1 MINMKNSY
9 RINYIFLFLSI
20 GIVSTILSN
29 PILGQTQNNSQ
40 SQQGESS
47 GAGPYTTGK
56 PDIESAEELER
67 ITNATP
73 TRTSNDTTPMLE
85 ELGKETQSGNETTEG
100 QQQQQGNQ
108 TTEGQQQQQGNQTTE
123 GQQQQQQG
131 NQTTEGQQ
139 QQQQGN
145 QTTEGQQQQQQGN
158 QTTEGQQANQS
169 DNPLSNVGKA
179 IG

>member
-20 GIVSTILSN
+20 GIVSTIFSN
-29 PILGQTQNNSQ
+29 PIIGQTQNNSQ
-40 SQQGESS
+40 SQQGETG

-85 ELGKETQSGNETTEG
+85 QLGKETQSGNQTTGGQQQQGNQTTGGQQQQQGNQTTGG

-108 TTEGQQQQQGNQTTE
+108 TTEG
-123 GQQQQQQG
+123 
-131 NQTTEGQQ
+131 
-139 QQQQGN
+139 
-145 QTTEGQQQQQQGN
+145 QQQQQGN

-179 IG
+179 IGDLFK

>member
-40 SQQGESS
+40 SQQGESG

-85 ELGKETQSGNETTEG
+85 ELGKETQSGNETTGG

-108 TTEGQQQQQGNQTTE
+108 TTGGQQQQQGNQTTG
-123 GQQQQQQG
+123 GQQA
-131 NQTTEGQQ
+131 NQSGQQ
-139 QQQQGN
+139 AN
-145 QTTEGQQQQQQGN
+145 QSE
-158 QTTEGQQANQS
+158 QQANQS
-169 DNPLSNVGKA
+169 DNPLSDVGKA
-179 IG
+179 IGDLFK

>member
-40 SQQGESS
+40 SQQGESG

-56 PDIESAEELER
+56 PGIESAEELEK
-67 ITNATP
+67 ITNDTP

-85 ELGKETQSGNETTEG
+85 ELGKETQSGNETTGG
-100 QQQQQGNQ
+100 QQEQQSEQQANQ
-108 TTEGQQQQQGNQTTE
+108 SEQQANQSE
-123 GQQQQQQG
+123 
-131 NQTTEGQQ
+131 
-139 QQQQGN
+139 
-145 QTTEGQQQQQQGN
+145 
-158 QTTEGQQANQS
+158 QQANQS
-169 DNPLSNVGKA
+169 DNPLSDVGKA
-179 IG
+179 IGDLFK

>member
-20 GIVSTILSN
+20 GIVSTILST

-40 SQQGESS
+40 SQQGEKG

-56 PDIESAEELER
+56 PGIESAEELEK

-85 ELGKETQSGNETTEG
+85 ELGKETQSGNQTTGG

-108 TTEGQQQQQGNQTTE
+108 TTGGQQQQGNQTTGGQQQQQGNQTT
-123 GQQQQQQG
+123 GGQQQQQG
-131 NQTTEGQQ
+131 NQTTGGQ

-145 QTTEGQQQQQQGN
+145 QTTGGQQGN
-158 QTTEGQQANQS
+158 QSG
-169 DNPLSNVGKA
+169 NPLSDVGKA
-179 IG
+179 IGDLFK

>member
-9 RINYIFLFLSI
+9 RITYIFLFLSI
-20 GIVSTILSN
+20 GIASTIFSN

-40 SQQGESS
+40 SQQGETG
-47 GAGPYTTGK
+47 GAGPYTSGK
-56 PDIESAEELER
+56 PDIESAEELEK
-67 ITNATP
+67 ITNDTT

-85 ELGKETQSGNETTEG
+85 ELGKETQSGNETTGG

-108 TTEGQQQQQGNQTTE
+108 TTGGQQQQQGNQTT
-123 GQQQQQQG
+123 GGQQQQQG
-131 NQTTEGQQ
+131 NQTTGGQ

-145 QTTEGQQQQQQGN
+145 QTTGGQQG
-158 QTTEGQQANQS
+158 NQS

-179 IG
+179 IGDLFK

>member
-1 MINMKNSY
+1 MKNSY
-9 RINYIFLFLSI
+9 RITYIFLFLSI
-20 GIVSTILSN
+20 GIVSTIFSN

-40 SQQGESS
+40 SQQGETG

-56 PDIESAEELER
+56 PGIESAEELEK
-67 ITNATP
+67 ITNDTP
-73 TRTSNDTTPMLE
+73 TGTSNDTTPMLQ
-85 ELGKETQSGNETTEG
+85 ELGKETQS
-100 QQQQQGNQ
+100 
-108 TTEGQQQQQGNQTTE
+108 GNQTTE

-145 QTTEGQQQQQQGN
+145 QTTGGQQQQQGN
-158 QTTEGQQANQS
+158 QTTGEQQGNQS

-179 IG
+179 IGDLFK

>member
-40 SQQGESS
+40 SQQGESG

-56 PDIESAEELER
+56 PGIESAEELEK
-67 ITNATP
+67 ITNDTP

-85 ELGKETQSGNETTEG
+85 ELGKETQSGNETTGG

-108 TTEGQQQQQGNQTTE
+108 TTGGQQANQSEQQANQSE
-123 GQQQQQQG
+123 QQANQSEQQA
-131 NQTTEGQQ
+131 NQSE
-139 QQQQGN
+139 
-145 QTTEGQQQQQQGN
+145 
-158 QTTEGQQANQS
+158 QQANQS
-169 DNPLSNVGKA
+169 DNPLSDVG
-179 IG
+179 

>member
-108 TTEGQQQQQGNQTTE
+108 TTG

-139 QQQQGN
+139 
-145 QTTEGQQQQQQGN
+145 T
-158 QTTEGQQANQS
+158 NQS

-179 IG
+179 IGDLFK

>member
-9 RINYIFLFLSI
+9 RITYIFLFLSI
-20 GIVSTILSN
+20 GIASTIFSN

-40 SQQGESS
+40 SQQGETG

-56 PDIESAEELER
+56 PGIESAEELEK
-67 ITNATP
+67 ITNDTT

-85 ELGKETQSGNETTEG
+85 QLGKETQTGNQTTGG

-108 TTEGQQQQQGNQTTE
+108 TTGGQQQQQGNQTT
-123 GQQQQQQG
+123 GGQQQQQG
-131 NQTTEGQQ
+131 NQTTGGQQ
-139 QQQQGN
+139 G
-145 QTTEGQQQQQQGN
+145 
-158 QTTEGQQANQS
+158 NQS

-179 IG
+179 IGDLFK

>member
-40 SQQGESS
+40 SQQGESG

-85 ELGKETQSGNETTEG
+85 QLGKETQSGNQTTG
-100 QQQQQGNQ
+100 GQQQQGNQ
-108 TTEGQQQQQGNQTTE
+108 TTGGQQQQGNQTTG
-123 GQQQQQQG
+123 GQQG
-131 NQTTEGQQ
+131 
-139 QQQQGN
+139 
-145 QTTEGQQQQQQGN
+145 
-158 QTTEGQQANQS
+158 NQS

-179 IG
+179 IGDLFK

>member
-40 SQQGESS
+40 SQQGESG

-100 QQQQQGNQ
+100 QQQQQ
-108 TTEGQQQQQGNQTTE
+108 QGNQTTE
-123 GQQQQQQG
+123 GQQ
-131 NQTTEGQQ
+131 T
-139 QQQQGN
+139 
-145 QTTEGQQQQQQGN
+145 
-158 QTTEGQQANQS
+158 NQS

-179 IG
+179 IGDLFK

>member
-85 ELGKETQSGNETTEG
+85 ELGKETQSGNETTG
-100 QQQQQGNQ
+100 
-108 TTEGQQQQQGNQTTE
+108 

-131 NQTTEGQQ
+131 NQTTGGQ

-145 QTTEGQQQQQQGN
+145 QTTGGQQQQQGN
-158 QTTEGQQANQS
+158 QTTGGQQANQSEQQANQSEQQANQSEQQANQS
-169 DNPLSNVGKA
+169 DNPLSDVGKA
-179 IG
+179 IGDLFK

>member
-40 SQQGESS
+40 SQQGESG

-85 ELGKETQSGNETTEG
+85 QLGKETQSGNETTEG

-108 TTEGQQQQQGNQTTE
+108 TTGGQQQQQGNQTTG
-123 GQQQQQQG
+123 GQQANQSEQQA
-131 NQTTEGQQ
+131 NQSE
-139 QQQQGN
+139 
-145 QTTEGQQQQQQGN
+145 
-158 QTTEGQQANQS
+158 QQANQS
-169 DNPLSNVGKA
+169 DNPLSDVGKA
-179 IG
+179 IGDL